1 MKATRRDE
9 AAAHP
14 APARIRRIWPLQ
26 PLRDLYDRGPDSL
39 FNLSVYGAGFTGLWT
54 AITSV
59 ILQFRVLAVADPSQK
74 ILALSVITLAG
85 LVFAAIVQPIAG
97 GFSDRSQNRHGKRAP
112 YIVAGGLGLAAAT
125 LLIGVA
131 NNFMSL
137 LFAFCLMQVLGSIA
151 QGPANALL
159 VDHVPAQRR
168 GAAAGALTLARA
180 IGAGIAVVGTLLL
193 LGQHSTGEVSIWMWG
208 ALGLVA
214 SMAVGSSIWTAA
226 TTRSRPNGGNN
237 DSRNGGGDGSGGVA
251 ERGDRETAM
260 SEEVDHRA
268 PAPTSDFVWFLVA
281 FTVTTGTMSVLS
293 RFALFY
299 LQDVVGLTNPARGAL
314 LLSIFVGGG
323 VALAV
328 LPAGILSDRIGRF
341 PLLLAG
347 GIIGCAA
354 VGALSVAVTLPYL
367 VVVGMVVGISSGI
380 LLSVAWALA
389 NDLVRPSK
397 AGRTLGYTSVAVLVG
412 AAIPLTA
419 GFAIEFLNRVSEG
432 LGYRVMILAVAVAF
446 LLVPL
451 MLIRSARTVSRMAT
465 SSARQPGTGHG
476 PTP

>member
-1 MKATRRDE
+1 MS
-9 AAAHP
+9 
-14 APARIRRIWPLQ
+14 RIWPLH

-59 ILQFRVLAVADPSQK
+59 ILQFRVLAVAEPSQK

-125 LLIGVA
+125 LLLGVA
-131 NNFMSL
+131 DNFISL
-137 LFAFCLMQVLGSIA
+137 LFAFCLMQVLGNIA

-193 LGQHSTGEVSIWMWG
+193 LGQHSTEEVSVWMWG
-208 ALGLVA
+208 ALGLIA
-214 SMAVGSSIWTAA
+214 SMALGSSIWTAA
-226 TTRSRPNGGNN
+226 TTRSRPSGEDNNGGNN
-237 DSRNGGGDGSGGVA
+237 DGGNNRDSRKNGVAAAEPGSG
-251 ERGDRETAM
+251 TAP
-260 SEEVDHRA
+260 EPARTKDRA

-281 FTVTTGTMSVLS
+281 FTVATGTMSVLS

-299 LQDVVGLTNPARGAL
+299 LQDVVGLINPARGAL
-314 LLSIFVGGG
+314 VLSISVGGG
-323 VALAV
+323 VALSV

-354 VGALSVAVTLPYL
+354 VAALAIAESLPYL
-367 VVVGMVVGISSGI
+367 VMVGLVVGIASGV

-397 AGRTLGYTSVAVLVG
+397 AGRTLGYTSAAVLVG

-419 GFAIEFLNRVSEG
+419 GFVIEFLNRISDG

-451 MLIRSARTVSRMAT
+451 MLIRSTRTVSRMAN
-465 SSARQPGTGHG
+465 SSAGRHGTQRGSG
-476 PTP
+476 P